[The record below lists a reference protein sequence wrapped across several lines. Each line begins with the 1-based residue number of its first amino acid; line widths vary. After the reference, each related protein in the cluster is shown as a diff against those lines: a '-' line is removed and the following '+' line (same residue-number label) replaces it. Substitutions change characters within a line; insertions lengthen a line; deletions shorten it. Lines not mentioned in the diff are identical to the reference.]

1 MIIADTS
8 IWIYHFRHGLPQFA
22 DTLQKGLIAIHP
34 VVLGELA
41 TANLLNRTKTLAAL
55 RCLPMIPSGTVD
67 ECMQFIETHRLYGRG
82 IGWRDIQILVAAR
95 LSGNRLWSRDRRL
108 DDAAQELGIS
118 YLDH

>member
-41 TANLLNRTKTLAAL
+41 TGNLLNRTKTLAAL
-55 RCLPMIPSGTVD
+55 RILPMIPPGTGD
-67 ECMQFIETHRLYGRG
+67 ECMQFIENHRLHGIG
-82 IGWRDIQILVAAR
+82 IGWNDVQILVAAR
-95 LSGNRLWSRDRRL
+95 LSGNLLWSKDRRL
-108 DDAAQELGIS
+108 DDAAKELGVA
-118 YLDH
+118 YLNH

>member
-34 VVLGELA
+34 VVLAELA
-41 TANLLNRTKTLAAL
+41 TANLLNRTETLAAL

-67 ECMQFIETHRLYGRG
+67 ECMQFIENHRLHGIG
-82 IGWRDIQILVAAR
+82 IGWSDVQILVAAR
-95 LSGNRLWSRDRRL
+95 LSGNLLWSKDRRL
-108 DDAAQELGIS
+108 DDAAKELGVA
-118 YLDH
+118 YLNH

>member
-1 MIIADTS
+1 MILADTS
-8 IWIYHFRHGLPQFA
+8 VWIYHFRHGLPRFA
-22 DTLQKGLIAIHP
+22 QTLQKGLIAIHP
-34 VVLGELA
+34 VILGELA
-41 TANLLNRTKTLAAL
+41 TGNLLDRSKTLAAL
-55 RCLPMIPSGTVD
+55 RFLPKVQVGTAD